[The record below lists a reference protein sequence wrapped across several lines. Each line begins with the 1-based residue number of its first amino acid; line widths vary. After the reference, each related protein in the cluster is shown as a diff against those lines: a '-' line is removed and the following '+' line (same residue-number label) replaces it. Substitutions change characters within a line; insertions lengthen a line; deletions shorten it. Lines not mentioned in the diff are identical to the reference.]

1 MSDNIFSLIY
11 KDIINKLPNSVGG
24 DGRNYA
30 SAVKKALQTI
40 SESIV
45 KSFEQFG
52 EGAVAIVSDLAASEW
67 HTTDANGMPRTDIVI
82 TFNTDDI
89 EKYKHSQI
97 WVKDSSDGS
106 TWSQAGTTQE
116 GKFSIEDVRHGL
128 TYTIKVVS
136 VNVLGGSS
144 NFEISPTV
152 SITVQGGTIV
162 PDAPSQVILTWNKN
176 GALWE
181 WTHND
186 DGYIQFFELRLD
198 DNAGVYDDKLLDRT
212 PDRRSTAVPSMRS
225 GTAYL
230 YARNI
235 FEQYS
240 EPITYQFSKAAP
252 AKPNKPTVTETL
264 NGVQINMDVLPDG
277 CNGYIVNI
285 DGTEYTTANSQYAFS
300 KASGTVNIKYCFTD
314 PIGRGEFSDVVSVA
328 IQTQIGS
335 GQIAS
340 GVLKQTLIGTAA
352 HGEIVTFTPAFN
364 GVPNVAVSLSDLKAY
379 DVDSNVSDIYITAE
393 AQNIT
398 ASTCLI
404 QCYAYTLIDG
414 VKTIVGT
421 GTATYI
427 ATEK

>member
-11 KDIINKLPNSVGG
+11 EDIINRLPNSVSG
-24 DGRNYA
+24 DGKTYA
-30 SAVKKALQTI
+30 SAVKKALQI
-40 SESIV
+40 LSESISR
-45 KSFEQFG
+45 SFEQFG
-52 EGAVAIVSDLAASEW
+52 EGAVAVVSGLEASEW

-82 TFNTDDI
+82 TFSSKDI
-89 EKYKHSQI
+89 EKYKHSQV
-97 WVKDSSDGS
+97 WVKDNSDGS
-106 TWSQAGTTQE
+106 TWSQAGTTNE
-116 GKFSIEDVRHGL
+116 GKFTIEDVRHGL
-128 TYTIKVVS
+128 TYTVKVVS

-152 SITVQGGTIV
+152 SITVQGGTII
-162 PDAPSQVILTWNKN
+162 PDAPSQITLSWSKD

-181 WTHND
+181 WEHND

-198 DNAGVYDDKLLDRT
+198 SNVGVYDNKLLSRT
-212 PDRRSTAVPSMRS
+212 SDRRSNAIPSVRS
-225 GTAYL
+225 GVAYL

-240 EPITYQFSKAAP
+240 EPIMLEFSKPAP
-252 AKPNKPTVTETL
+252 AKPSNPAITSTL
-264 NGVQINMDVLPDG
+264 NGVQITMDTLPDG
-277 CNGYIVNI
+277 CNGYVLDI
-285 DGTEYTTANSQYAFS
+285 DGVEYTTNNSQYAYN
-300 KASGTVNIKYCFTD
+300 KASGTATIKYCFTD
-314 PIGRGEFSDVVSVA
+314 PIGRGEFSDAVTVA
-328 IQTQIGS
+328 VQTQIDS
-335 GQIAS
+335 GQIAT
-340 GVLKQTLIGTAA
+340 GVIKQTLIGTAA
-352 HGEIVTFTPAFN
+352 HGETVTFSHAFY
-364 GVPNVAVSLSDLKAY
+364 GVPNVAVALSDLKAY
-379 DVDSNVSDIYITAE
+379 DVNSNVSDIYITAE